1 MLASHVA
8 AKCGLNFLS
17 VKGPE
22 LLNKYIGSSEQN
34 VRDIFARARNAAPA
48 LLFFD
53 EMDSIVP
60 RRGGDS
66 TGVTDRVVNQ
76 FLCELDGVEGAISG
90 GKQLY
95 VVGAS
100 SRPDLIDPALLRPGR
115 LDKALYCG
123 LPNCS
128 ERADMLRRMTAGL
141 ALATDVDLE
150 LVAARTDEYT
160 PADLQAIVTNAQ
172 MALVQ
177 EAIQKAQE
185 TINAQRNGGAAAS
198 RSQQQTAV
206 SSALPPLTQA
216 HLMEALS
223 ASKPSTSAAE
233 RARYD
238 KIYQK
243 FKLNRDE
250 PVDSAEFDPKKPQ
263 RQALA

>member
-1 MLASHVA
+1 MLASNVA

-34 VRDIFARARNAAPA
+34 VRDLFTRARAAAPA

-60 RRGGDS
+60 KRGGDS

-76 FLCELDGVEGAISG
+76 FLCELDGVEGNIKG

-95 VVGAS
+95 VLGAS

-123 LPNCS
+123 LPS
-128 ERADMLRRMTAGL
+128 EAERADMLRRMCSGL
-141 ALATDVDLE
+141 ILASDVSFGPL
-150 LVAARTDEYT
+150 AASTPDYT
-160 PADLQAIVTNAQ
+160 PADLQALVTDAQ
-172 MALVQ
+172 MSLVQ
-177 EAIQKAQE
+177 QAIADTQE
-185 TINAQRNGGAAAS
+185 NIKQARASGKKRGAAA
-198 RSQQQTAV
+198 AAAAAAPA
-206 SSALPPLTQA
+206 ALPPLSQA
-216 HLMEALS
+216 HLLAALAS
-223 ASKPSTSAAE
+223 SKPSTTAAD

-238 KIYQK
+238 KIYHK
-243 FKLNRDE
+243 FKLNRAEE
-250 PVDSAEFDPKKPQ
+250 PVEFDPNKPQ
-263 RQALA
+263 RQAQA